1 MKSTFLMKPLA
12 AAAVCALLLAGC
24 AGMGGGG
31 GNGVEPLSMG
41 NYSNIKDE
49 QYKDV
54 HTQADLDALWTQA
67 FANMSGAPDKPM
79 VDFSKN
85 MVLAMFLGDQKH
97 GGYLV
102 RFTDFSVTGDT
113 ASVTVEVIIPGTNCR
128 YPNRPSNPFAFA
140 LAPAAKQVTFNVV
153 QRNAPPCG

>member
-1 MKSTFLMKPLA
+1 MNSKLTKPLIGA
-12 AAAVCALLLAGC
+12 ATLVLLLAGC
-24 AGMGGGG
+24 ASMGGAGS
-31 GNGVEPLSMG
+31 NGLVPLGMG

-54 HTQADLDALWTQA
+54 HNQADLDALWKQA
-67 FANMSGAPDKPM
+67 FGGMSGAPDKPM

-113 ASVTVEVIIPGTNCR
+113 ASVTVEITIPGMNCR
-128 YPNRPSNPFAFA
+128 YSNRASDPFAFA
-140 LAPAAKQVTFNVV
+140 LAPAAKQVNFNVT

>member
-1 MKSTFLMKPLA
+1 MNRKFLMKPLTG
-12 AAAVCALLLAGC
+12 AAVLALLLAGC
-24 AGMGGGG
+24 ASMGAGG
-31 GNGVEPLSMG
+31 GNGVQPLSMG

-49 QYKDV
+49 QYKDI

-67 FANMSGAPDKPM
+67 FGGLSGAPDKPT

-97 GGYLV
+97 GGYLI

-113 ASVTVEVIIPGTNCR
+113 ANVNVEVTIPGTNCR
-128 YPNRPSNPFAFA
+128 YPGRASNPFAFA
-140 LAPAAKQVTFNVV
+140 LAPAVKQVNFNVT
-153 QRNAPPCG
+153 QRNAPACG